1 MRCMGIYLAMGAAL
15 ALTAAGPGLA
25 DVTFTPYTI
34 ATGFDSPAGVCAADI
49 DGDGDSDIVAAA
61 ANADEVSWWR
71 NDGGD
76 PIAWSKFVI
85 ADAFGGAVFVQAAD
99 VDGDLRTDV
108 LAAGWYR
115 NQIAWWRNDGGDPIA
130 WTKQAIASGFT
141 QAHEVYACDLDGD
154 GDTDALGAAAGIN
167 TIAWWRN
174 DGGNPIVWTAQV
186 LGSNAG
192 GARSVR
198 AADLDHDLDIDV
210 VGAALTDN
218 EITWWRN
225 DGGNPIQ
232 WTEIAI
238 TGTFGGAHMVRTC
251 DLDSDGNV
259 DIVAAGYTADEVAWW
274 RNGGGDPVT
283 WTKQTVAIG
292 FSGAVTV
299 CPDDIDGDG
308 DQDILGAA
316 QDANDLT
323 WWSNDGGDPI
333 VWTEH
338 SIDDNFAG
346 VWPAGAADLDGDAQM
361 DVVAGGATADELR
374 WWRNET
380 LAGVPDQAVPGERVI
395 ESSSLFRNSPN
406 PFGPTA
412 ATSIRYELARTSLV
426 KLEVYDIRGRL
437 VRTLHDAT
445 EAAGAHHAK
454 WDGLDAG
461 GRPAPSGLY
470 FCRLCAG
477 DFRATQPMVLVR

>member
-1 MRCMGIYLAMGAAL
+1 MRNSLVCLGLVIAAAL
-15 ALTAAGPGLA
+15 AAVNPGFG

-34 ATGFDSPAGVCAADI
+34 ATGFDSPAGVYAADI
-49 DGDGDSDIVAAA
+49 DGDGDRDVVAAA

-76 PIAWSKFVI
+76 PVAWTKFVM
-85 ADAFGGAVFVQAAD
+85 ADAFGGAVFVYAED

-115 NQIAWWRNDGGDPIA
+115 NQIAWWRNGGGDPIT
-130 WTKQAIASGFT
+130 WTKQAIANNFLH
-141 QAHEVYACDLDGD
+141 AHEVYACDVDRDGD
-154 GDTDALGAAAGIN
+154 IDALGASAGS

-186 LGSNAG
+186 LGSNAN

-218 EITWWRN
+218 EISWWRN

-238 TGTFGGAHMVRTC
+238 TSTFGGAHMVRTC

-274 RNGGGDPVT
+274 RNGGGNPVT
-283 WTKQTVAIG
+283 WTKQTIALG
-292 FSGAVTV
+292 FDGAVTV
-299 CPDDIDGDG
+299 CPEDIDGDG

-316 QDANDLT
+316 QDVNDLT

-338 SIDDNFAG
+338 SIDDDFPG
-346 VWPAGAADLDGDAQM
+346 VWPAYAADLNGDAQM

-374 WWRNET
+374 WWRNDA
-380 LAGVPDQAVPGERVI
+380 LAGVSDPTDAATPRIGADRLYQ
-395 ESSSLFRNSPN
+395 NSPN
-406 PFGPTA
+406 PFCATTA
-412 ATSIRYELARTSLV
+412 IRYDLSRASTVYLAI
-426 KLEVYDIRGRL
+426 YDVRGKL
-437 VRTLHDAT
+437 VRALLDGAQ
-445 EAAGAHHAK
+445 EAGSQRVA
-454 WDGLDAG
+454 WDGLDAQ
-461 GRPAPSGLY
+461 GRAAAPGLY
-470 FCRLCAG
+470 FCRISAG
-477 DFRATQPMVLVR
+477 GFQATRPILLVR